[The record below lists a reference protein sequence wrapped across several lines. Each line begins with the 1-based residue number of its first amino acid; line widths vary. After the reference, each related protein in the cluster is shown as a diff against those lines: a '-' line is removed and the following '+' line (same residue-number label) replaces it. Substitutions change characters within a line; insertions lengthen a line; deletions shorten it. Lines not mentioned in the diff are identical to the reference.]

1 MFKWATGVLAAVAGG
16 ELLMW
21 VGIAA
26 AVALNGLQT
35 VALLSE

>member
-1 MFKWATGVLAAVAGG
+1 MLKWATGVLAAGAGG
-16 ELLMW
+16 ELLTW
-21 VGIAA
+21 VGIVA